1 MNGLKF
7 EACDYG
13 NHNASYDL
21 NRYAIGIYDE
31 KKNSIVLQPVHH
43 IFAMNIVHANQDIV
57 PEMKSSLSN
66 YDRKH
71 DLTEAFGSK
80 KKKRAMKQQE
90 SNTISSE
97 SITGASAI
105 HDAIGVTLSAEKS
118 SEGADDEGIVLDAAT
133 QALAAHRDLM
143 LPAHNINGTN
153 LSEAYP
159 SKTLYSGAAHHSLK
173 EWIDKMAT
181 EVQEMLMTASTPAA
195 SSSSSSPLAHWK
207 AVLQQRGVSE
217 ICLDLIET
225 LYATKVT
232 SSVDAAGLKQF
243 QKSLQLI
250 VFLSCLLKFCEALVS
265 NSKEKPVARDAIA
278 TLMGDAPVP
287 LLRYL
292 TDTFSMHKKMN
303 GAHAFQATKT
313 HA

>member
-13 NHNASYDL
+13 NHNPSYDL

-43 IFAMNIVHANQDIV
+43 IFALNIVHANQNVI

-66 YDRKH
+66 FDRKH

-90 SNTISSE
+90 SNTISSDN
-97 SITGASAI
+97 ITGASAI
-105 HDAIGVTLSAEKS
+105 HDAIGVTLSAEMNPDS
-118 SEGADDEGIVLDAAT
+118 VEEEVTVLDAAT

-143 LPAHNINGTN
+143 LPTHNINGTN

-159 SKTLYSGAAHHSLK
+159 SKTLYSGPAHHSLK
-173 EWIDKMAT
+173 EWVEKMAT
-181 EVQEMLMTASTPAA
+181 EVQEMSLTAPSSTP
-195 SSSSSSPLAHWK
+195 PLAHWK
-207 AVLQQRGVSE
+207 AVFQQRGVPE
-217 ICLDLIET
+217 ICIELMET
-225 LYATKVT
+225 LYSQKVT
-232 SSVDAAGLKQF
+232 SSVDTAGFKHF
-243 QKSLQLI
+243 QKALGLV

-278 TLMGDAPVP
+278 ALLGDAPVP

-292 TDTFSMHKKMN
+292 TDTFSIHKKMN
-303 GAHAFQATKT
+303 GSHAFQATKT